1 MSKKF
6 KKFRKNERTEDY
18 DYDEWGIDNED
29 RLREKHKSKSR
40 KLEVSESRK
49 TKTLNFKDFR
59 DS

>member
-18 DYDEWGIDNED
+18 DYDEWGSHNED